1 MFKKSALLAALL
13 LAGGTAANA
22 AEIGVR
28 NTTGY
33 STRTIMGGHS
43 TYVRDVSSQFSE
55 DSSGFAFGVVADE
68 FSTGT
73 ESFAEGFAEVSGEF
87 AGDFGHSSATGTVE
101 IPAGRRTGLA
111 LGGSAP
117 VNLQLNG
124 GIDGEFEGTAEGFEV
139 SGTEYYV
146 DGSLNVSG
154 SEYVRHESG
163 TISENLTET
172 YDFGGSS
179 RSDFSELS
187 TFSR

>member
-1 MFKKSALLAALL
+1 MFKKSLLAAALL
-13 LAGGTAANA
+13 VAGGTAANA

-33 STRTIMGGHS
+33 NTRTITGGTS
-43 TYVRDVSSQFSE
+43 SYVRNVTGQYSE
-55 DSSGFAFGVVADE
+55 DSAGFALGVVADDFTAGE
-68 FSTGT
+68 Y
-73 ESFAEGFAEVSGEF
+73 SFAEGYSDVAGEF
-87 AGDFGHSSATGTVE
+87 TGDFGHSSATGSVE

-124 GIDGEFEGTAEGFEV
+124 GIDGEFSGTAEGFEESE
-139 SGTEYYV
+139 SGYFV
-146 DGSLNVSG
+146 DGSLSVSG
-154 SEYVRHESG
+154 SGYVRHESG
-163 TISENLTET
+163 TISEDLTET
-172 YDFGGSS
+172 YNFGGSS